1 MGNRRRTVAGRARVL
16 AAPVVVRRRRR
27 PFHISYGAGCR
38 RRILTYPLSE
48 TMTTTTTTTTA
59 RVALATGCRVDV
71 PAKWMGRALC
81 IHAPIKD
88 RAATTTRGVWV
99 VSSVEY
105 GYSAGTFRG
114 PLRDAVRI
122 ARLWDAAF
130 AVALA
135 TAPRVGAGVPSLR
148 DWPLSPVW
156 ADQITGAAPATGPAP
171 LKCNAATPQR
181 RAPVVALDGDGGE
194 QFPATATMT
203 LSGPG
208 RVRYARRLPDGRERL
223 RHPETGKPVRMNG
236 DCAAFKNPAN
246 PLEPVMRVWFGAAW
260 FDVPSIAQCMEWSI
274 DGVAETP
281 DGSRV
286 EPDATDSWLTLLG
299 VI

>member
-1 MGNRRRTVAGRARVL
+1 M
-16 AAPVVVRRRRR
+16 
-27 PFHISYGAGCR
+27 
-38 RRILTYPLSE
+38 
-48 TMTTTTTTTTA
+48 TTTTTTA

-71 PAKWMGRALC
+71 PTRWRGRALC
-81 IHAPIKD
+81 IYAPIKD
-88 RAATTTRGVWV
+88 GAATVARGVWV

-114 PLRDAVRI
+114 PLRDAVRL
-122 ARLWDAAF
+122 ARLWDDAF

-135 TAPRVGAGVPSLR
+135 NAPRVGAGVPSLR

-156 ADQITGAAPATGPAP
+156 GAQVTGAAPAIGPFAAEIREADNGAP
-171 LKCNAATPQR
+171 IRHNATTEPR
-181 RAPVVALDGDGGE
+181 RNAPAVADDGDGGE

-203 LSGPG
+203 PSGPG

-223 RHPETGKPVRMNG
+223 RDPETGKPVRMNG

-246 PLEPVMRVWFGAAW
+246 PLEPIMRLWFAGAW
-260 FDVPSIAQCMEWSI
+260 FDVPSIAQCMEWSL

-286 EPDATDSWLTLLG
+286 EPDASASWLTLLG

>member
-1 MGNRRRTVAGRARVL
+1 MATAFCFAWYRLPAL
-16 AAPVVVRRRRR
+16 R
-27 PFHISYGAGCR
+27 PDL
-38 RRILTYPLSE
+38 ILYPLTLK

-71 PAKWMGRALC
+71 PTRWRGHALC

-88 RAATTTRGVWV
+88 GAATVARGVWV

-114 PLRDAVRI
+114 PLRDAVRL
-122 ARLWDAAF
+122 ARLWDDAF

-135 TAPRVGAGVPSLR
+135 NAPRVGAGVPSLR
-148 DWPLSPVW
+148 DWPQRLAWQRQCDGFES
-156 ADQITGAAPATGPAP
+156 ATGPV
-171 LKCNAATPQR
+171 AATDPHYLDGSDPRGDNGRRIGDGSQR
-181 RAPVVALDGDGGE
+181 RAPAVADDGDGGE

-203 LSGPG
+203 PSGPG

-223 RHPETGKPVRMNG
+223 RDPETGKPVRMDG

-246 PLEPVMRVWFGAAW
+246 PLEPIMRLWFAGAW
-260 FDVPSIAQCMEWSI
+260 FDVPSIAQCMEWSL

-286 EPDATDSWLTLLG
+286 EPDASASWLTLLG

>member
-1 MGNRRRTVAGRARVL
+1 M
-16 AAPVVVRRRRR
+16 
-27 PFHISYGAGCR
+27 
-38 RRILTYPLSE
+38 
-48 TMTTTTTTTTA
+48 TTTTTTTA

-71 PAKWMGRALC
+71 PTRWRGHALC

-88 RAATTTRGVWV
+88 GAATVARGVWV

-114 PLRDAVRI
+114 PLRDAVRL
-122 ARLWDAAF
+122 ARLWDDAF

-135 TAPRVGAGVPSLR
+135 NAPRVGAGVPSLASWEQSR
-148 DWPLSPVW
+148 AW
-156 ADQITGAAPATGPAP
+156 ARQVTGDAPATGPVGVSHGDYRRDSDARGDNGRRIGRQAP
-171 LKCNAATPQR
+171 A
-181 RAPVVALDGDGGE
+181 VADDGDGGE

-203 LSGPG
+203 PSGPG

-223 RHPETGKPVRMNG
+223 RDPETGKPVRMDG

-246 PLEPVMRVWFGAAW
+246 PLEPIMRLWFAGAW
-260 FDVPSIAQCMEWSI
+260 FDVPSIAQCMEWSL

-286 EPDATDSWLTLLG
+286 EPDASASWLTLLG